1 MMNSLEIPFSKWK
14 LLLTVVASTLFVV
27 VGVFLLFVWSEEA
40 GSSNSLAKKI
50 IGGILIVF
58 FGAVGVFGLLK
69 IILNKSALVIN
80 DEGILDNTTASSF
93 GLIKWENITGFKI
106 EEMMSRNY
114 LVIQVNNGEEMI
126 EKSKG
131 MVRKTMKMNFSMYL
145 TPYAIPSTVINYKLV
160 DLIKLLEKQL
170 SERQKVN

>member
-1 MMNSLEIPFSKWK
+1 MNTIEIPFSKWK
-14 LLLTVVASTLFVV
+14 LLLAIVASTLFVV
-27 VGVFLLFVWSEEA
+27 LGVFLLFIWSEDTGA
-40 GSSNSLAKKI
+40 TNPLAKKI
-50 IGGILIVF
+50 TGGVLIAF
-58 FGAVGVFGLLK
+58 FGAISAVGFVKMFSKKCALL
-69 IILNKSALVIN
+69 IN
-80 DEGILDNTTASSF
+80 DDGILDNTTANSF

-114 LVIQVNNGEEMI
+114 LVIQVNNSEEMI

-160 DLIKLLEKQL
+160 ELKDILEKRL
-170 SERQKVN
+170 AERLKSN

>member
-1 MMNSLEIPFSKWK
+1 MNSIEIPFSKWK
-14 LLLTVVASTLFVV
+14 LLLAVAASALFVV
-27 VGVFLLFVWSEEA
+27 LGIFLLFIWSEEA
-40 GSSNSLAKKI
+40 GSSNPMAKKI

-58 FGAVGVFGLLK
+58 FGAVSAFGFVKMLSKKCALL
-69 IILNKSALVIN
+69 IN

-114 LVIQVNNGEEMI
+114 LVIHVNNGEEMI

-145 TPYAIPSTVINYKLV
+145 TPYAIPSTVVNYKLD
-160 DLIKLLEKQL
+160 DLIVLLEKQL
-170 SERQKVN
+170 TERHKVN

>member
-1 MMNSLEIPFSKWK
+1 MNSIEIPFSKWK
-14 LLLTVVASTLFVV
+14 LLIAVAASALFVGL
-27 VGVFLLFVWSEEA
+27 GVFLLFVWSEEP
-40 GSSNSLAKKI
+40 GSSNPMAKKI

-58 FGAVGVFGLLK
+58 FGAVSAFGFVKMLSKKCALL
-69 IILNKSALVIN
+69 IN

-106 EEMMSRNY
+106 EEMMSRKY
-114 LVIQVNNGEEMI
+114 LVIHVNNGKEMI

-145 TPYAIPSTVINYKLV
+145 TPYAIPSTVVNYKLD
-160 DLIKLLEKQL
+160 DLIVLLEKQL
-170 SERQKVN
+170 TVRQKVN

>member
-1 MMNSLEIPFSKWK
+1 MNSIEIPFSKWK
-14 LLLTVVASTLFVV
+14 LLLAVAASALFVV
-27 VGVFLLFVWSEEA
+27 LGVFLLFIWSEEA
-40 GSSNSLAKKI
+40 DSTNPMAKKI

-58 FGAVGVFGLLK
+58 FGAISAVGFVKMLSKKCALL
-69 IILNKSALVIN
+69 IN

-106 EEMMSRNY
+106 EEMMSRKY

-131 MVRKTMKMNFSMYL
+131 MLRKTMKMNFSMYL
-145 TPYAIPSTVINYKLV
+145 TPYAIPSTVVNYKLIDLV
-160 DLIKLLEKQL
+160 DILEKQL
-170 SERQKVN
+170 EERQKAN